1 MLRFPVKKIRK
12 QFKLLLLLVLL
23 TSAVW
28 FTYLHINQGKTIKL
42 HFNYGKDGERQT
54 EGTDASR
61 KRDARSSAGHHKS
74 EDTSDS
80 REDDAADDEPITGGA
95 DSRDQSRVRKFLSQH
110 HKKLPWKPEYKG
122 QANLH
127 VFEDWCGSSI
137 AQLRKN
143 LHFPLYPHTR
153 TTVKKLAVAP
163 KWKNYGLRIFGFLHP
178 YRDGDFQF
186 SVSSDD
192 NSEFWL
198 SPDESPLNARLLV
211 YVGQLGTEW
220 TAPGEFS
227 KFRSQSSKSVH
238 LISSRRYYFEILH
251 KQDDKGSDH
260 VEVGWRPFLPG
271 LKYEVIDSAYISVYT
286 DESSLKMNSV
296 DHIPQTLASHIR
308 LPEAAQPQGVEG
320 VGILHHGADM
330 LRPDPRDTF
339 YSTPMIDSS
348 RLENVL
354 PACVYSPTYVVKDF
368 PIARYQGL
376 QFVYLSFVYP
386 NDFTR
391 LTHMERENKCFYRE
405 SPIYLEKFGFYKYM
419 KMDEEEDDRPFFFP
433 NPDDFLEEEEV
444 VEAEDEAEIV
454 GTQAP
459 KKPSHPSHTSNPS
472 HLHSKPGTT
481 PAGRE
486 ADEEEDP
493 NEEGEEAVNSNL
505 QHRERRRFSRRD
517 GQMGRDIDRDWG
529 RDYTRGNARHNA
541 RKGLEQ
547 AQPRV
552 LESDTDSVVQGR
564 SLSWVHSGPGEVG
577 PVRKGDGG
585 EGGGGGEKGAEAP
598 PKLSKSSLLF
608 PQKSS
613 LSAFASHAK
622 QMLSNSAHRKS
633 PHDSTSK
640 LSGNKKEK
648 KEENKIYITRP
659 RPLKEREREQRRE
672 RREERASR
680 RTREVFPGVFL
691 YQTGKTTRLVN
702 LGAKGHV
709 GGGVTGS
716 KSLVSAPQLWPNPP
730 TKEGKPYPHNASHS
744 ISAQNRSTQ
753 KSSRRAP
760 PAKQLEKHQRK
771 GERQDLKSTLTAD
784 LPRKDPLTPL
794 AHRPDPPPVTSPR
807 LNTTEN
813 TLQGQARVTSYLR
826 TSEITES
833 QQQPDP
839 EPNPPEFDQETNR
852 SNPDPEPEPEEGEL
866 SDYSY
871 EEMEARPGWAE
882 ESINWQRT
890 FSVNPMDFE
899 LLRSDWNDLRCNVSG
914 NLQLAES
921 EVVDVLAQ
929 YMEKLN
935 DRNGGIYTLLRI
947 INVEKRRDS
956 ARGNRYLVELELMER
971 GRSVVRLSEYI
982 YLLLHRGRQGD
993 ESPENTDSA
1002 PASAPAPGPVSAATS
1017 SLATPPPP
1025 PTTRPPPQPGA
1036 TPMSTAYAKPW
1047 LCQPVMLQWRRDVM
1061 VHFVVPVKNQARWV
1075 QQFISDM
1082 ENLHR
1087 QTKDDNFSIII
1098 VDFESEDMDVEQAL
1112 RESSVPRYEYLR
1124 REGNFERSAGLQIGV
1139 DTIEDS
1145 HSIVFLCDLHI
1156 HFPLNILEGIRK
1168 HCVEGRLAFAPIVM
1182 RLSCG
1187 SSPREPDGY
1196 WEVNGFGLFGI
1207 YKSDFDK
1214 IGGMNTEEFKD
1225 RWGGEDWELLDRVLQ
1240 NGLEVERLRLRNFF
1254 HYYHSKRGMWNA
1266 QNKKSPKG

>member
-61 KRDARSSAGHHKS
+61 KRDTRSSAGHHKS

-80 REDDAADDEPITGGA
+80 REDEAADDEPITGRAIG
-95 DSRDQSRVRKFLSQH
+95 RGHTHIRKFLSQR

-122 QANLH
+122 KANLH

-143 LHFPLYPHTR
+143 LHFPLYPQTR
-153 TTVKKLAVAP
+153 TTIKKLAVAP

-192 NSEFWL
+192 NSELWL
-198 SPDESPLNARLLV
+198 SLDENPLNARLLV

-271 LKYEVIDSAYISVYT
+271 LKYEVIDSAYISLYT
-286 DESSLKMNSV
+286 DESTLKMNSV

-308 LPEAAQPQGVEG
+308 LPEESQPQGLEENSNMQ
-320 VGILHHGADM
+320 HGADM
-330 LRPDPRDTF
+330 LKPDPRDTF
-339 YSTPMIDSS
+339 YSTPMIDPSH
-348 RLENVL
+348 LENVL
-354 PACVYSPTYVVKDF
+354 PACLYSPTYVVKDF

-419 KMDEEEDDRPFFFP
+419 KMDEEEDDRPFVFP
-433 NPDDFLEEEEV
+433 NPSDFLEEEEV
-444 VEAEDEAEIV
+444 VDVEDEVEIV
-454 GTQAP
+454 GTVSP
-459 KKPSHPSHTSNPS
+459 KKPSRPSQISHTSNPS
-472 HLHSKPGTT
+472 HHHSKSGPT
-481 PAGRE
+481 PASRE
-486 ADEEEDP
+486 G
-493 NEEGEEAVNSNL
+493 EGEEGAVNSITL
-505 QHRERRRFSRRD
+505 RRERRHFFHRD
-517 GQMGRDIDRDWG
+517 GQIIGRDLDRDWG
-529 RDYTRGNARHNA
+529 RDHTRESLRQDP
-541 RKGLEQ
+541 RKRLDKT
-547 AQPRV
+547 QPRL
-552 LESDTDSVVQGR
+552 LESYTDTVVQGR
-564 SLSWVHSGPGEVG
+564 SLSWIRTDPVEQGLGQKEGGTDGVG
-577 PVRKGDGG
+577 G
-585 EGGGGGEKGAEAP
+585 GGGGGEKGAVTL

-608 PQKSS
+608 TQKSS
-613 LSAFASHAK
+613 LSALTSRAK
-622 QMLSNSAHRKS
+622 QIISNSAHSNNPYDNSNR
-633 PHDSTSK
+633 PA
-640 LSGNKKEK
+640 GNKKD
-648 KEENKIYITRP
+648 ENKIYITRP
-659 RPLKEREREQRRE
+659 RPAKQREREREREREQRRE
-672 RREERASR
+672 RREERLYR
-680 RTREVFPGVFL
+680 HPREVFPGVFL

-702 LGAKGHV
+702 LGAKGHTL
-709 GGGVTGS
+709 GKATAG
-716 KSLVSAPQLWPNPP
+716 KNPVSVSHLWPYPP
-730 TKEGKPYPHNASHS
+730 TKDGKTSHNGS
-744 ISAQNRSTQ
+744 IKMTTRS
-753 KSSRRAP
+753 KE
-760 PAKQLEKHQRK
+760 L
-771 GERQDLKSTLTAD
+771 QDLKSAATAD
-784 LPRKDPLTPL
+784 LSSKETLSHHHTT
-794 AHRPDPPPVTSPR
+794 AAVAMT
-807 LNTTEN
+807 LNSTEN
-813 TLQGQARVTSYLR
+813 APHGESRVTSYLR
-826 TSEITES
+826 LSEITES

-839 EPNPPEFDQETNR
+839 DPNPVEPDQDTNH
-852 SNPDPEPEPEEGEL
+852 SNPEPEPEEGEM

-871 EEMEARPGWAE
+871 EEAEARPGWAE

-899 LLRSDWNDLRCNVSG
+899 LLRSDWNDLHCNVSG

-935 DRNGGIYTLLRI
+935 ERNGGIYTLLRI

-993 ESPENTDSA
+993 ESLENTDSA
-1002 PASAPAPGPVSAATS
+1002 PASAPASAPSTDTS
-1017 SLATPPPP
+1017 SLTTPPHPP
-1025 PTTRPPPQPGA
+1025 STKSPVRPGV
-1036 TPMSTAYAKPW
+1036 TPWSTAFAKPL

-1087 QTKDDNFSIII
+1087 QTKDNNFSIII

-1124 REGNFERSAGLQIGV
+1124 REGNFERSAGLQMGV
-1139 DTIEDS
+1139 DTIEDN

-1156 HFPLNILEGIRK
+1156 HFPHNFLESIRK

-1182 RLSCG
+1182 RLGCG
-1187 SSPREPDGY
+1187 SSPQEPDGY

-1214 IGGMNTEEFKD
+1214 IGGMNTEEYKD

-1254 HYYHSKRGMWNA
+1254 HYFHSKRGMWNA
-1266 QNKKSPKG
+1266 QNKKTPKG

>member
-61 KRDARSSAGHHKS
+61 KRDTRSSAGHHKS

-95 DSRDQSRVRKFLSQH
+95 DGRHHTPIRKFLSQR

-143 LHFPLYPHTR
+143 LHYPHYPHTR
-153 TTVKKLAVAP
+153 TTLKKLAVAP

-198 SPDESPLNARLLV
+198 SPDESPLSARLLV

-238 LISSRRYYFEILH
+238 LISSRRYYFEVLH

-271 LKYEVIDSAYISVYT
+271 LKYEVIDSAYISLYT
-286 DESSLKMNSV
+286 DESNLKMNAV

-308 LPEAAQPQGVEG
+308 LPGEFHPQALEGGGV
-320 VGILHHGADM
+320 LQHGADM
-330 LRPDPRDTF
+330 LKPDPRDTF
-339 YSTPMIDSS
+339 YSISMIDPS

-354 PACVYSPTYVVKDF
+354 PACLYSPTYVVKDF

-419 KMDEEEDDRPFFFP
+419 KMDEEDDDRPFFFP
-433 NPDDFLEEEEV
+433 NPDDFLDEEEV
-444 VEAEDEAEIV
+444 VDFEDEAEIV
-454 GTQAP
+454 GTQPP

-472 HLHSKPGTT
+472 HPHLKPEST

-486 ADEEEDP
+486 GEEEEEDP
-493 NEEGEEAVNSNL
+493 EEEEEGAVNSIKRRRESRHFP
-505 QHRERRRFSRRD
+505 HRE
-517 GQMGRDIDRDWG
+517 GQMAKDLDWG
-529 RDYTRGNARHNA
+529 RDHTNGRQDT
-541 RKGLEQ
+541 RKGLEEPQ
-547 AQPRV
+547 TRGLQP
-552 LESDTDSVVQGR
+552 DTDSVVPPR
-564 SLSWVHSGPGEVG
+564 SLSWIRTGPAELSPG
-577 PVRKGDGG
+577 RKGGG
-585 EGGGGGEKGAEAP
+585 GGTGGGGEKGAETL

-608 PQKSS
+608 PQKTS
-613 LSAFASHAK
+613 LSALASRAK
-622 QMLSNSAHRKS
+622 QIRSNSAHVNNL
-633 PHDSTSK
+633 HDNNNN
-640 LSGNKKEK
+640 NKVGGK
-648 KEENKIYITRP
+648 KKREENKIYITRP
-659 RPLKEREREQRRE
+659 RPAKEREKDREREQRRE
-672 RREERASR
+672 RREERREERALR
-680 RTREVFPGVFL
+680 HPREVFPGVFL

-702 LGAKGHV
+702 LGAKGHA
-709 GGGVTGS
+709 GGGG

-730 TKEGKPYPHNASHS
+730 TKEGKTSPRNGS
-744 ISAQNRSTQ
+744 INTQ
-753 KSSRRAP
+753 SESVPKSGVKQSETSRRRGDHGGLHTTDVP
-760 PAKQLEKHQRK
+760 NQRHP
-771 GERQDLKSTLTAD
+771 LSN
-784 LPRKDPLTPL
+784 PR
-794 AHRPDPPPVTSPR
+794 DPPPVTQQKINS
-807 LNTTEN
+807 TEN
-813 TLQGQARVTSYLR
+813 TLQGQTRVTSYLR
-826 TSEITES
+826 TSEITE
-833 QQQPDP
+833 QQPDP
-839 EPNPPEFDQETNR
+839 NPAELQDTNR
-852 SNPDPEPEPEEGEL
+852 SNPEPEPEEGEL

-871 EEMEARPGWAE
+871 EEVEPRPGWVE

-935 DRNGGIYTLLRI
+935 ERNGGIYTLLRI
-947 INVEKRRDS
+947 VNVEKRRDS

-982 YLLLHRGRQGD
+982 YLLLHRSRMGE
-993 ESPENTDSA
+993 ESIENTDFA
-1002 PASAPAPGPVSAATS
+1002 PASPALSPASVPSPATS
-1017 SLATPPPP
+1017 SLTTPPPP
-1025 PTTRPPPQPGA
+1025 PPSARSPARPGA
-1036 TPMSTAYAKPW
+1036 TPWSTAYAKPL

-1112 RESSVPRYEYLR
+1112 RDSSVPRYEYLR

-1156 HFPLNILEGIRK
+1156 HFPLNILESIRK
-1168 HCVEGRLAFAPIVM
+1168 HCVEGRLAFAPVVM

-1207 YKSDFDK
+1207 YKTDFDK

-1254 HYYHSKRGMWNA
+1254 HYYHSKRGMWNT
-1266 QNKKSPKG
+1266 QNKKTPKG

>member
-28 FTYLHINQGKTIKL
+28 FTYLHINQGKNIKL

-61 KRDARSSAGHHKS
+61 KRDTRSSAGHHKS

-80 REDDAADDEPITGGA
+80 REDEPADDESLTGAA
-95 DSRDQSRVRKFLSQH
+95 DGRDHTRIRRFLSLH
-110 HKKLPWKPEYKG
+110 HKNLPWKPEYKG

-143 LHFPLYPHTR
+143 LHFPHYPHTR
-153 TTVKKLAVAP
+153 TTLKKLAVAP

-271 LKYEVIDSAYISVYT
+271 LKYEVIDSVYISLYT
-286 DESSLKMNSV
+286 DESNLKMNSV
-296 DHIPQTLASHIR
+296 DHIPQTVASHSR
-308 LPEAAQPQGVEG
+308 LPAEAQARSLQGGGVAQ
-320 VGILHHGADM
+320 HGADM
-330 LRPDPRDTF
+330 LKPDPRDTF
-339 YSTPMIDSS
+339 YSTPMIDRS
-348 RLENVL
+348 RLDNVL
-354 PACVYSPTYVVKDF
+354 PACLYSPTYVVKDF

-433 NPDDFLEEEEV
+433 NPDDFLDEEEMV
-444 VEAEDEAEIV
+444 DVEDEEEIV
-454 GTQAP
+454 GTQSA
-459 KKPSHPSHTSNPS
+459 KKPSHPSQTSRTSYPS
-472 HLHSKPGTT
+472 YRHSKPAPT
-481 PAGRE
+481 PAGRGGGAE
-486 ADEEEDP
+486 EVDAD
-493 NEEGEEAVNSNL
+493 EGEEGAVNSIV
-505 QHRERRRFSRRD
+505 HRRERRHFPHRD
-517 GQMGRDIDRDWG
+517 VQTGRDLDRDWG
-529 RDYTRGNARHNA
+529 RDHTNMGQDAE
-541 RKGLEQ
+541 KGLEENH
-547 AQPRV
+547 AGVLQPDEDRV
-552 LESDTDSVVQGR
+552 VRGR
-564 SLSWVHSGPGEVG
+564 SLTWIRTGPAELSPG
-577 PVRKGDGG
+577 RN
-585 EGGGGGEKGAEAP
+585 GGGTGGEKGSETLT
-598 PKLSKSSLLF
+598 KLTKSSLLF

-613 LSAFASHAK
+613 LSALANRAK
-622 QMLSNSAHRKS
+622 QILSNSAHS
-633 PHDSTSK
+633 NNHQD
-640 LSGNKKEK
+640 NKRLKEK
-648 KEENKIYITRP
+648 REENKTYITRP
-659 RPLKEREREQRRE
+659 RPAKEREKDREREQRRE

-680 RTREVFPGVFL
+680 HPREVFPGVFL

-702 LGAKGHV
+702 LGSKR
-709 GGGVTGS
+709 GGITRS
-716 KSLVSAPQLWPNPP
+716 RSLVSAPRHWPNPP
-730 TKEGKPYPHNASHS
+730 SKEGKTLTHNGS
-744 ISAQNRSTQ
+744 IHMQDESL
-753 KSSRRAP
+753 KSDSRAAG
-760 PAKQLEKHQRK
+760 AKQPDKSRRK
-771 GERQDLKSTLTAD
+771 GEHRGLKATATAD
-784 LPRKDPLTPL
+784 VPSKGETPL
-794 AHRPDPPPVTSPR
+794 SHHQDPPPVTQQR
-807 LNTTEN
+807 LNATEN
-813 TLQGQARVTSYLR
+813 TLLGQTRVTSYLR
-826 TSEITES
+826 TSEITH
-833 QQQPDP
+833 QKPYRD
-839 EPNPPEFDQETNR
+839 PNPPEVGLDTSR
-852 SNPDPEPEPEEGEL
+852 SNPDPEPEPEEGEM
-866 SDYSY
+866 SEYSY
-871 EEMEARPGWAE
+871 EEVEARPGWAE

-935 DRNGGIYTLLRI
+935 ERNGGIYTLLRI
-947 INVEKRRDS
+947 VNVEKRRDS

-982 YLLLHRGRQGD
+982 YLLLHRSRQGE
-993 ESPENTDSA
+993 ESLENTDFA
-1002 PASAPAPGPVSAATS
+1002 PASASASAPAAATS
-1017 SLATPPPP
+1017 SPDTPPPP
-1025 PTTRPPPQPGA
+1025 PSTRSLVRPAA
-1036 TPMSTAYAKPW
+1036 TPWSTAYAKPL
-1047 LCQPVMLQWRRDVM
+1047 LCQPVMLQWRKDVM

-1075 QQFISDM
+1075 QQFIFDM

-1087 QTKDDNFSIII
+1087 QTKDDNFNIII

-1156 HFPLNILEGIRK
+1156 HFPLNILESIRK

-1187 SSPREPDGY
+1187 SSPQEPDGY

-1207 YKSDFDK
+1207 YKSDFEK

-1266 QNKKSPKG
+1266 QNKKTLKG

>member
-1 MLRFPVKKIRK
+1 
-12 QFKLLLLLVLL
+12 
-23 TSAVW
+23 
-28 FTYLHINQGKTIKL
+28 
-42 HFNYGKDGERQT
+42 
-54 EGTDASR
+54 
-61 KRDARSSAGHHKS
+61 
-74 EDTSDS
+74 
-80 REDDAADDEPITGGA
+80 DDEPITGGA
-95 DSRDQSRVRKFLSQH
+95 DGRVHTHIRKFLNQH

-227 KFRSQSSKSVH
+227 KFRSQSSKSVQQ
-238 LISSRRYYFEILH
+238 YYFEILH

-271 LKYEVIDSAYISVYT
+271 LKYEVIDSAYISLYA
-286 DESSLKMNSV
+286 DESNLKMNSV

-308 LPEAAQPQGVEG
+308 LPEGPQLQGLEG
-320 VGILHHGADM
+320 SVIQHGADM
-330 LRPDPRDTF
+330 LKPDPRDTF
-339 YSTPMIDSS
+339 YSSKCATPMIDPS

-354 PACVYSPTYVVKDF
+354 PACLYSPTYVVKDF

-444 VEAEDEAEIV
+444 VDTEDEAEIV
-454 GTQAP
+454 GTQPP
-459 KKPSHPSHTSNPS
+459 KRLSHPSQASHTSNPS
-472 HLHSKPGTT
+472 HQHSKPGPT

-486 ADEEEDP
+486 GEEEEDP
-493 NEEGEEAVNSNL
+493 DEEEEGAVNSII
-505 QHRERRRFSRRD
+505 HRRERRHFPYRE
-517 GQMGRDIDRDWG
+517 GQIGRDLDGDWG
-529 RDYTRGNARHNA
+529 RDHTRGHM
-541 RKGLEQ
+541 RKDTRRGLEEL
-547 AQPRV
+547 QPR
-552 LESDTDSVVQGR
+552 
-564 SLSWVHSGPGEVG
+564 
-577 PVRKGDGG
+577 
-585 EGGGGGEKGAEAP
+585 
-598 PKLSKSSLLF
+598 
-608 PQKSS
+608 SS
-613 LSAFASHAK
+613 LSALASRAK
-622 QMLSNSAHRKS
+622 QILSNSAHS
-633 PHDSTSK
+633 NNLQMNNNK
-640 LSGNKKEK
+640 LAGDKKEK
-648 KEENKIYITRP
+648 RDENKIYITRP
-659 RPLKEREREQRRE
+659 RPAKERERDREREREREQRRE

-680 RTREVFPGVFL
+680 HPREVFPGVFL

-702 LGAKGHV
+702 LGPKGHA
-709 GGGVTGS
+709 GGGIIGG

-730 TKEGKPYPHNASHS
+730 TKEGKTPLHNGS
-744 ISAQNRSTQ
+744 INIQNESVQ
-753 KSSRRAP
+753 KSANRAAG
-760 PAKQLEKHQRK
+760 AKQPEKSRRK
-771 GERQDLKSTLTAD
+771 GEHWEHLKTTPAD
-784 LPRKDPLTPL
+784 LPSKGDPLTL
-794 AHRPDPPPVTSPR
+794 LSHNHDPPLLPVTPSR
-807 LNTTEN
+807 LNSTEN
-813 TLQGQARVTSYLR
+813 MLQGQSRVTSYLR

-839 EPNPPEFDQETNR
+839 DPNPAELDQDTNR
-852 SNPDPEPEPEEGEL
+852 SNPDPDPDPEPEPEEGEM

-871 EEMEARPGWAE
+871 EEIEARPGWAE

-935 DRNGGIYTLLRI
+935 ERNGGIYTLLRI

-982 YLLLHRGRQGD
+982 YLLLHRSRQGE
-993 ESPENTDSA
+993 ESLENTDSA
-1002 PASAPAPGPVSAATS
+1002 PASAPASAPSAATS

-1025 PTTRPPPQPGA
+1025 PSAKSLVRPGA
-1036 TPMSTAYAKPW
+1036 TPWSTAYAKPL
-1047 LCQPVMLQWRRDVM
+1047 LCQPVMLQWRKDVM

-1156 HFPLNILEGIRK
+1156 HFPLNILESIRK

-1182 RLSCG
+1182 RLGCG
-1187 SSPREPDGY
+1187 SSPHEPDGY

-1266 QNKKSPKG
+1266 QNKKTPKG